1 VRSRLQLK
9 STLGERWKACAYLF
23 FYVLPAAEHAI
34 RRQQNCVLG
43 EKSGRCCCIVPIVCV
58 VQSPINITEIIKR
71 LGNPE
76 KITLLAYSWISRV
89 CLLGEDRQNTAD
101 RESA

>member
-1 VRSRLQLK
+1 MRSRLQLK
-9 STLGERWKACAYLF
+9 STLGERWKACAYLSF
-23 FYVLPAAEHAI
+23 MCCLPLNMPSGASKTASSVKRAAAAAASFLLYASSKA
-34 RRQQNCVLG
+34 RFNV
-43 EKSGRCCCIVPIVCV
+43 
-58 VQSPINITEIIKR
+58 TELIKR

>member
-1 VRSRLQLK
+1 VLE
-9 STLGERWKACAYLF
+9 GVCIPF

-58 VQSPINITEIIKR
+58 VQSPINATELIKR

-76 KITLLAYSWISRV
+76 KIALLAYSWISRV
-89 CLLGEDRQNTAD
+89 CLLGEDRQNRAD
-101 RESA
+101 CESA